1 MNISASKPLRGTLT
15 VSGDKS
21 ISHRAVM
28 FGSLA
33 TGTTEIEGFLA
44 GEDCLSTIRCFRSMG
59 VQIEQNG
66 SSVKVFGRG
75 LRELT
80 APDGILDCGN
90 SGTTT
95 RLLSGVLAAQHFD
108 SVLSGDASI
117 QRRPMKRVI
126 TPLRAMGA
134 DITSVSGNDCAPLS
148 VHGKQLYGIHFNS
161 PIASA
166 QVKSAVLLAGLY
178 ASGQTTVTE
187 PALSRDHTER
197 MLRSFGAKVLTGN
210 FEDRPSVTVTETQNL
225 YGTEISVPGD
235 ISSAAFF
242 LVGASIVPGS
252 EVVLR
257 NVGIN
262 PTRDGVI
269 SALRAMG
276 ARIEV
281 LEVRNEDSEPAADLL
296 VRYAPLHGTEIG
308 GALIPRLIDELS
320 VLAAAA
326 AVAEGRT
333 VIRDAAELKVKE
345 SNRIR
350 TMAEGLSR
358 LGAKVEETEDGLI
371 IDGGAALHGGAVESY
386 SDHRI
391 AMSFAILSLV
401 TDGEVRISDPDCVN
415 ISAPTFY
422 EDLKSLLS

>member
-1 MNISASKPLRGTLT
+1 MYTPAFKPLRGTLT

-28 FGSLA
+28 LGSLA
-33 TGTTEIEGFLA
+33 TGTTEIEGFLP

-80 APDGILDCGN
+80 APAGILDCGN

-95 RLLSGVLAAQHFD
+95 RLLSGVLAAQHFN

-117 QRRPMKRVI
+117 QRRPMKRI
-126 TPLRAMGA
+126 MIPLRAMGA

-197 MLRSFGAKVLTGN
+197 MLRSFGTKVLTGN
-210 FEDRPSVTVTETQNL
+210 FEGRPSVTVTETQNL

-276 ARIEV
+276 AKIEV

-308 GALIPRLIDELS
+308 GALIPRLIDELP

-358 LGAKVEETEDGLI
+358 LGAQVAETEDGLI

-415 ISAPTFY
+415 ISAPTFF

>member
-1 MNISASKPLRGTLT
+1 MNTSASKPLRGTLT

-28 FGSLA
+28 LGSLA
-33 TGTTEIEGFLA
+33 TGTTEIEGFLP

-80 APDGILDCGN
+80 APAGILDCGN

-95 RLLSGVLAAQHFD
+95 RLLSGVLAAQHFN

-117 QRRPMKRVI
+117 QRRPMKRI
-126 TPLRAMGA
+126 MIPLRAMGA

-276 ARIEV
+276 AKIEV

-308 GALIPRLIDELS
+308 GELIPRLIDELP

-358 LGAKVEETEDGLI
+358 LGAQVEETEDGLI

>member
-1 MNISASKPLRGTLT
+1 MNTPAFKPLRGTLT

-28 FGSLA
+28 LGSLA
-33 TGTTEIEGFLA
+33 TGTTEIEGFLP

-80 APDGILDCGN
+80 APAGILDCGN

-95 RLLSGVLAAQHFD
+95 RLLSGVLAAQHFN

-117 QRRPMKRVI
+117 QRRPMKRI
-126 TPLRAMGA
+126 MIPLRAMGA

-210 FEDRPSVTVTETQNL
+210 FEGRPSVTVTETQNL

-276 ARIEV
+276 AKIEV

-308 GALIPRLIDELS
+308 GALIPRLIDELP

-371 IDGGAALHGGAVESY
+371 IDGGAALHGGEVESY
-386 SDHRI
+386 LDHRI

>member
-126 TPLRAMGA
+126 TPLRAMGT
-134 DITSVSGNDCAPLS
+134 DISSVAGNDCAPLS

-197 MLRSFGAKVLTGN
+197 MLRSFGAKVLTGS
-210 FEDRPSVTVTETQNL
+210 FEGRPSVTVTETQNL

-276 ARIEV
+276 AKIEV

-308 GALIPRLIDELS
+308 GALIPRLIDELP

-358 LGAKVEETEDGLI
+358 LGATVRETEDGLI
-371 IDGGAALHGGAVESY
+371 IDGGASLHGGAVESY

-401 TDGEVRISDPDCVN
+401 TDGEVKISDPDCVN
-415 ISAPTFY
+415 ISAPSFY
-422 EDLKSLLS
+422 EDLRSLLA

>member
-1 MNISASKPLRGTLT
+1 MNTPAFKPLRGTLT

-28 FGSLA
+28 LGSLA
-33 TGTTEIEGFLA
+33 TGTTEIEGFLP

-80 APDGILDCGN
+80 APAGILDCGN

-95 RLLSGVLAAQHFD
+95 RLLSGVLAAQHFN

-117 QRRPMKRVI
+117 QRRPMKRI
-126 TPLRAMGA
+126 MIPLRAMGA

-257 NVGIN
+257 NVGVN

-276 ARIEV
+276 AKIEV
-281 LEVRNEDSEPAADLL
+281 LDVRNEDSEPAADLL

-308 GALIPRLIDELS
+308 GALIPRLIDELP

-358 LGAKVEETEDGLI
+358 LGAQVEETEDGLI

>member
-1 MNISASKPLRGTLT
+1 MNISASRPLRGTLT

-134 DITSVSGNDCAPLS
+134 DISSVAGNDCAPLS

-197 MLRSFGAKVLTGN
+197 MLRSFGAKVLTGS
-210 FEDRPSVTVTETQNL
+210 FEGRPSVTVTETQNL

-276 ARIEV
+276 AKIEV

-296 VRYAPLHGTEIG
+296 VRYAPLHGTEIR
-308 GALIPRLIDELS
+308 GALIPRLIDELP

-358 LGAKVEETEDGLI
+358 LGATVRETEDGLI

-415 ISAPTFY
+415 ISAPSFY
-422 EDLKSLLS
+422 EDLRSLLA

>member
-1 MNISASKPLRGTLT
+1 MNTPAFKPLRGTLT

-28 FGSLA
+28 LGSLA
-33 TGTTEIEGFLA
+33 TGTTEIEGFLP

-80 APDGILDCGN
+80 APAGILDCGN

-95 RLLSGVLAAQHFD
+95 RLLSGVLAAQHFN

-117 QRRPMKRVI
+117 QRRPMKRI
-126 TPLRAMGA
+126 MIPLRAMGA

-148 VHGKQLYGIHFNS
+148 VHGKQIYGIHFNS
-161 PIASA
+161 PITSA

-276 ARIEV
+276 AKIEV

-308 GALIPRLIDELS
+308 GALIPRLIDELP

-358 LGAKVEETEDGLI
+358 LGATVEETEDGLI
-371 IDGGAALHGGAVESY
+371 IDGGAALHGEAVESY

>member
-1 MNISASKPLRGTLT
+1 MNTPAFKPLRGALT

-28 FGSLA
+28 LGSLA
-33 TGTTEIEGFLA
+33 TGTTEIEGFLP

-80 APDGILDCGN
+80 APAGILDCGN

-95 RLLSGVLAAQHFD
+95 RLLSGVLAAQHFN

-117 QRRPMKRVI
+117 QRRPMKRI
-126 TPLRAMGA
+126 MIPLRAMGA

-197 MLRSFGAKVLTGN
+197 MLRSFGAKVFTGN
-210 FEDRPSVTVTETQNL
+210 FEDRPSVTVTETKNL

-276 ARIEV
+276 AKIEV

-296 VRYAPLHGTEIG
+296 VRYAP
-308 GALIPRLIDELS
+308 
-320 VLAAAA
+320 
-326 AVAEGRT
+326 
-333 VIRDAAELKVKE
+333 
-345 SNRIR
+345 
-350 TMAEGLSR
+350 
-358 LGAKVEETEDGLI
+358 
-371 IDGGAALHGGAVESY
+371 LHGGAVESY

>member
-1 MNISASKPLRGTLT
+1 MNTSASKPLRGTLT

-28 FGSLA
+28 LGSLA
-33 TGTTEIEGFLA
+33 TGTTEIEGFLP

-80 APDGILDCGN
+80 APAGILDCGN

-95 RLLSGVLAAQHFD
+95 RLLSGVLAAQHFN

-117 QRRPMKRVI
+117 QRRPMKRI
-126 TPLRAMGA
+126 MIPLRAMGA

-276 ARIEV
+276 AKIEV

-308 GALIPRLIDELS
+308 GALIPRSIDELP

-358 LGAKVEETEDGLI
+358 LGAQVEETEDGLI

>member
-1 MNISASKPLRGTLT
+1 MNTPAFKPLRGTLT

-28 FGSLA
+28 LGSLA
-33 TGTTEIEGFLA
+33 TGTTEIEGFLP

-80 APDGILDCGN
+80 APAGILDCGN

-95 RLLSGVLAAQHFD
+95 RLLSGVLAAQHFN

-117 QRRPMKRVI
+117 QRRPMKRI
-126 TPLRAMGA
+126 MIPLRAMGA

-269 SALRAMG
+269 FALRAMG
-276 ARIEV
+276 AKIEV

-308 GALIPRLIDELS
+308 GALIPRLIDELP

>member
-1 MNISASKPLRGTLT
+1 MNIPASKPLRGTLT

-28 FGSLA
+28 LGSLA
-33 TGTTEIEGFLA
+33 TGTTEIEGFLP

-80 APDGILDCGN
+80 APAGILDCGN

-95 RLLSGVLAAQHFD
+95 RLLSGVLAAQHFN

-117 QRRPMKRVI
+117 QRRPMKRI
-126 TPLRAMGA
+126 MIPLRAMGA

-210 FEDRPSVTVTETQNL
+210 FEGRPSVTVTETQNL

-276 ARIEV
+276 AKIEV

-308 GALIPRLIDELS
+308 GALIPRLIDELP

>member
-1 MNISASKPLRGTLT
+1 MNTPAFKPLRGALT

-28 FGSLA
+28 LGSLA
-33 TGTTEIEGFLA
+33 TGTTEIDGFLP

-80 APDGILDCGN
+80 APAGILDCGN

-95 RLLSGVLAAQHFD
+95 RLLSGVLAAQHFN
-108 SVLSGDASI
+108 SELSGDASI
-117 QRRPMKRVI
+117 QRRPMKRI
-126 TPLRAMGA
+126 MIPLRAMGA

-210 FEDRPSVTVTETQNL
+210 FEGRPSVTVTETQNL

-276 ARIEV
+276 AKIEV
-281 LEVRNEDSEPAADLL
+281 LDVRNEDSEPAADLL

-308 GALIPRLIDELS
+308 GALIPRLIDELP

-358 LGAKVEETEDGLI
+358 LGAKVEETKDGLI

>member
-1 MNISASKPLRGTLT
+1 MHLSASTPLRGSL
-15 VSGDKS
+15 VISGDKS

-33 TGTTEIEGFLA
+33 TGTTEIEGFLP
-44 GEDCLSTIRCFRSMG
+44 GEDCLSTIRCFRNMG
-59 VQIEQNG
+59 VRIEQRG
-66 SSVKVFGRG
+66 SSVTILGRG
-75 LRELT
+75 LRELMPP
-80 APDGILDCGN
+80 AEALDCGN

-95 RLLSGVLAAQHFD
+95 RLLSGVLAAQRFS
-108 SVLSGDASI
+108 SVLTGDASI

-126 TPLRAMGA
+126 IPLCAMGA
-134 DITSVSGNDCAPLS
+134 DIKSISGNDCAPLS
-148 VHGKQLYGIHFNS
+148 IRGKQLYGVHFNS

-197 MLRSFGAKVLTGN
+197 MLRAFGAKVSTGS
-210 FEDRPSVTVTETQNL
+210 FEGRPAVTVSETENL

-276 ARIEV
+276 AKIEV
-281 LEVRNEDSEPAADLL
+281 LDVRNEDSEPAADLL

-308 GALIPRLIDELS
+308 GELIPRLIDELP
-320 VLAAAA
+320 VLAVAAA
-326 AVAEGRT
+326 CAEGRT

-345 SNRIR
+345 SNRIH

-358 LGAKVEETEDGLI
+358 LGAKVAETEDGLM
-371 IDGGAALHGGAVESY
+371 IDGGDELHGGEVESY
-386 SDHRI
+386 LDHRV

-401 TDGEVRISDPDCVN
+401 TDGEVHISDPDCVN

>member
-1 MNISASKPLRGTLT
+1 MNIPASKPLRGTLT

-28 FGSLA
+28 LGSLA
-33 TGTTEIEGFLA
+33 TGTTEIEGFLP

-80 APDGILDCGN
+80 APAGILDCGN

-95 RLLSGVLAAQHFD
+95 RLLSGVLAAQHFN

-117 QRRPMKRVI
+117 QRRPMKRI
-126 TPLRAMGA
+126 MIPLRAMGA

-148 VHGKQLYGIHFNS
+148 VHGKQLYGVHFNS

-187 PALSRDHTER
+187 PALSRNHTER

-210 FEDRPSVTVTETQNL
+210 FEGRPSVTVIETQNL

-276 ARIEV
+276 AKIEV

-308 GALIPRLIDELS
+308 GALIPRLIDELP

-358 LGAKVEETEDGLI
+358 LGAQVAETEDGLI

>member
-1 MNISASKPLRGTLT
+1 MNTSASKSLRGTLT

-28 FGSLA
+28 LGSLA
-33 TGTTEIEGFLA
+33 TGTTEIEGFLP

-80 APDGILDCGN
+80 APAGILDCGN

-95 RLLSGVLAAQHFD
+95 RLLSGVLAAQHFN

-117 QRRPMKRVI
+117 QRRPMKRI
-126 TPLRAMGA
+126 MIPLRAMGA

-308 GALIPRLIDELS
+308 GALIPRLIDELP

-401 TDGEVRISDPDCVN
+401 TDEEVRISDPDCVN

>member
-1 MNISASKPLRGTLT
+1 MYTPAFKPLRGTLT

-28 FGSLA
+28 LGSLA
-33 TGTTEIEGFLA
+33 TGTTEIEGFLP

-80 APDGILDCGN
+80 APAGILDCGN

-95 RLLSGVLAAQHFD
+95 RLLSGVLAAQHFN

-117 QRRPMKRVI
+117 QRRPMKRI
-126 TPLRAMGA
+126 MIPLRAMGA

-197 MLRSFGAKVLTGN
+197 MLRSFGTKVLTGN
-210 FEDRPSVTVTETQNL
+210 FEGRPSVTVTETQNL

-276 ARIEV
+276 AKIEV

-308 GALIPRLIDELS
+308 GALIPRLIDELP

-358 LGAKVEETEDGLI
+358 LGAQVAETEDGLI

-415 ISAPTFY
+415 LSAPTFY

>member
-1 MNISASKPLRGTLT
+1 MNTSASKPLRGTLT

-28 FGSLA
+28 LGSLA
-33 TGTTEIEGFLA
+33 TGTTEIEGFLP

-80 APDGILDCGN
+80 APAGILDCGN

-95 RLLSGVLAAQHFD
+95 RLLSGVLAAQHFN

-117 QRRPMKRVI
+117 QRRPMKRI
-126 TPLRAMGA
+126 MIPLRAMGA

-276 ARIEV
+276 AKIEV

-296 VRYAPLHGTEIG
+296 VRYAPLHGIEIG
-308 GALIPRLIDELS
+308 GALIPRLIDELP

-422 EDLKSLLS
+422 EDLESLLS

>member
-134 DITSVSGNDCAPLS
+134 DISSVAGNDCAPLS

-197 MLRSFGAKVLTGN
+197 MLRSFGAKVLTGS

-225 YGTEISVPGD
+225 YGTDISVPGD

-276 ARIEV
+276 AGIEV

-308 GALIPRLIDELS
+308 GALIPRLIDELP

-358 LGAKVEETEDGLI
+358 LGATVRETEDGLI
-371 IDGGAALHGGAVESY
+371 IDGGASLRGGAVESY

-401 TDGEVRISDPDCVN
+401 TDGEVKISDPDCVK
-415 ISAPTFY
+415 ISAPSFY
-422 EDLKSLLS
+422 EDLRSLLV

>member
-1 MNISASKPLRGTLT
+1 MNTPAFKPLRGTLT

-28 FGSLA
+28 LGSLA
-33 TGTTEIEGFLA
+33 TGTTEIDGFLP

-80 APDGILDCGN
+80 APAGILDCGN

-95 RLLSGVLAAQHFD
+95 RLLSGVLAAQHFN

-117 QRRPMKRVI
+117 QRRPMKRI
-126 TPLRAMGA
+126 MIPLRAMGA

-210 FEDRPSVTVTETQNL
+210 FEDRPSVTVTETKNL

-276 ARIEV
+276 AKIEV
-281 LEVRNEDSEPAADLL
+281 LDVRNEDSEPAADLL

-308 GALIPRLIDELS
+308 GALIPRLIDELP

-371 IDGGAALHGGAVESY
+371 IDGGAALHDGAVESY

-391 AMSFAILSLV
+391 ARSFAILSLV

>member
-1 MNISASKPLRGTLT
+1 MNTPAFKPLRGALT

-28 FGSLA
+28 LGSLA
-33 TGTTEIEGFLA
+33 TGTTEIDGFLP

-80 APDGILDCGN
+80 APAGILDCGN

-95 RLLSGVLAAQHFD
+95 RLLSGVLAAQHFN
-108 SVLSGDASI
+108 SELSGDASI
-117 QRRPMKRVI
+117 QRRPMKRI
-126 TPLRAMGA
+126 MTPLRAMGA

-210 FEDRPSVTVTETQNL
+210 FEGRPSVTVTETQNL

-276 ARIEV
+276 AKIEV
-281 LEVRNEDSEPAADLL
+281 LDVRNEDSEPAADLL

-308 GALIPRLIDELS
+308 GALIPRLIDELP

-358 LGAKVEETEDGLI
+358 LGAKVEETKDGLI

>member
-134 DITSVSGNDCAPLS
+134 DISSVAGNDCAPLS

-197 MLRSFGAKVLTGN
+197 MLRSFGVKVLTGS
-210 FEDRPSVTVTETQNL
+210 FEGRPSVTVTETQNL

-276 ARIEV
+276 AKIEV
-281 LEVRNEDSEPAADLL
+281 LEVRNENSEPAADLL

-308 GALIPRLIDELS
+308 GALIPRLIDELP

-358 LGAKVEETEDGLI
+358 LGATVRETEDGLI
-371 IDGGAALHGGAVESY
+371 IDGGASLRGGAVESY

-401 TDGEVRISDPDCVN
+401 TDGKVHISDPDCVN
-415 ISAPTFY
+415 ISAPSFY
-422 EDLKSLLS
+422 EDLRSLLA

>member
-1 MNISASKPLRGTLT
+1 MNTPAFKPLRGTLT

-28 FGSLA
+28 LGSLA
-33 TGTTEIEGFLA
+33 TGTTEIEGFLP

-80 APDGILDCGN
+80 APAGILDCGN

-95 RLLSGVLAAQHFD
+95 RLLSGVLAAQHFN

-117 QRRPMKRVI
+117 QRRPMKRI
-126 TPLRAMGA
+126 MIPLRAMGA

-148 VHGKQLYGIHFNS
+148 VHGKQIYGIHFNS

-276 ARIEV
+276 AKIEV

-296 VRYAPLHGTEIG
+296 VRYAPLHGIEIG
-308 GALIPRLIDELS
+308 GALIPRLIDELP

-358 LGAKVEETEDGLI
+358 LGAQVEETEDGLI

>member
-1 MNISASKPLRGTLT
+1 MNTPAFKPLRGTLT

-28 FGSLA
+28 LGSLA
-33 TGTTEIEGFLA
+33 TGTTEIEGFLP

-80 APDGILDCGN
+80 APAGILDCGN

-95 RLLSGVLAAQHFD
+95 RLLSGVLAAQHFN

-117 QRRPMKRVI
+117 QRRPMKRI
-126 TPLRAMGA
+126 MIPLRAMGA

-276 ARIEV
+276 AKIEV

-296 VRYAPLHGTEIG
+296 VRYAPLHGIEIG
-308 GALIPRLIDELS
+308 GALIPRLIDELP

>member
-1 MNISASKPLRGTLT
+1 MNTPAFKPLRGTLT

-28 FGSLA
+28 LGSLA
-33 TGTTEIEGFLA
+33 TGTTEIEGFLP

-80 APDGILDCGN
+80 APAGILDCGN

-95 RLLSGVLAAQHFD
+95 RLLSGVLAAQHFN

-117 QRRPMKRVI
+117 QRRPMKRI
-126 TPLRAMGA
+126 MIPLRAMGA

-148 VHGKQLYGIHFNS
+148 VHGKHLYGIHFNS

-276 ARIEV
+276 AKIEV

-308 GALIPRLIDELS
+308 GALIPRLIDELP

>member
-1 MNISASKPLRGTLT
+1 MNTPAFKPLRGTLT

-28 FGSLA
+28 LGSLA
-33 TGTTEIEGFLA
+33 TGTTEIEGFLP

-80 APDGILDCGN
+80 APAGILDCGN

-95 RLLSGVLAAQHFD
+95 RLLSGVLAAQHFN

-117 QRRPMKRVI
+117 QRRPMKRI
-126 TPLRAMGA
+126 MIPLRAMGA

-276 ARIEV
+276 AKIEV

-308 GALIPRLIDELS
+308 GALIPRLIDELP

-371 IDGGAALHGGAVESY
+371 IDGGAALHGGEVESY
-386 SDHRI
+386 LDHRI

>member
-1 MNISASKPLRGTLT
+1 MNTPAFKPLRGTLT

-28 FGSLA
+28 LGSLA
-33 TGTTEIEGFLA
+33 TGTTEIEGFLP

-80 APDGILDCGN
+80 APAGILDCGN

-95 RLLSGVLAAQHFD
+95 RLLSGVLAAQHFN

-117 QRRPMKRVI
+117 QRRPMKRI
-126 TPLRAMGA
+126 MIPLRAMGA

-276 ARIEV
+276 AKIEV

-308 GALIPRLIDELS
+308 GALIPRLIDELP

-358 LGAKVEETEDGLI
+358 LGATVEETEDGLI
-371 IDGGAALHGGAVESY
+371 IDGGAALHGEAVESY

>member
-1 MNISASKPLRGTLT
+1 MYTPAFKPLRGTLT

-28 FGSLA
+28 LGSLA
-33 TGTTEIEGFLA
+33 TGTTEIEGFLP

-80 APDGILDCGN
+80 APAGILDCGN

-95 RLLSGVLAAQHFD
+95 RLLSGVLAAQHFN

-117 QRRPMKRVI
+117 QRRPMKRI
-126 TPLRAMGA
+126 MIPLRAMGA

-276 ARIEV
+276 AKIEV

-308 GALIPRLIDELS
+308 GALIPRLIDELP

-415 ISAPTFY
+415 ISAPTFF

>member
-1 MNISASKPLRGTLT
+1 MNISASRPLRGTLT

-276 ARIEV
+276 AKIEV

-308 GALIPRLIDELS
+308 GALIPRLIDELP

>member
-1 MNISASKPLRGTLT
+1 MNTPAFKPLRGTLT

-28 FGSLA
+28 LGSLA
-33 TGTTEIEGFLA
+33 TGTTEIEGFLP

-80 APDGILDCGN
+80 APAGILDCGN

-95 RLLSGVLAAQHFD
+95 RLLSGVLAAQHFN
-108 SVLSGDASI
+108 SVLSGDASM
-117 QRRPMKRVI
+117 QRRPMKRI
-126 TPLRAMGA
+126 MIPLRAMGA

-276 ARIEV
+276 AKIEV

-308 GALIPRLIDELS
+308 GALIPRLIDELP

-371 IDGGAALHGGAVESY
+371 IDGGAALHGGEVESY
-386 SDHRI
+386 LDHRV

-415 ISAPTFY
+415 ISAPTFF

>member
-44 GEDCLSTIRCFRSMG
+44 GEDCLSTIRCFRNMG

-134 DITSVSGNDCAPLS
+134 DISSVAGNDCAPLS

-197 MLRSFGAKVLTGN
+197 MLRSFGAKVLTGS

-225 YGTEISVPGD
+225 YGTDISVPGD

-308 GALIPRLIDELS
+308 GALIPRLIDELP

-358 LGAKVEETEDGLI
+358 LGATVRETEDGLI

-401 TDGEVRISDPDCVN
+401 TDGEVKISDPDCVN
-415 ISAPTFY
+415 ISAPSFY
-422 EDLKSLLS
+422 EDLRSLLA

>member
-1 MNISASKPLRGTLT
+1 MNTPAFKPLRGTLT

-28 FGSLA
+28 LGSLA
-33 TGTTEIEGFLA
+33 TGTTEIEGFLP

-80 APDGILDCGN
+80 APAGILDCGN

-95 RLLSGVLAAQHFD
+95 RLLSGVLAAQHFN

-117 QRRPMKRVI
+117 QRRPMKRI
-126 TPLRAMGA
+126 MIPLRAMGA

-210 FEDRPSVTVTETQNL
+210 FEDRPSVTVIETQNL

-276 ARIEV
+276 AKIEV

-308 GALIPRLIDELS
+308 GALIPRLIDELP

-358 LGAKVEETEDGLI
+358 LGATVEETEDGLI

>member
-1 MNISASKPLRGTLT
+1 MHLSASTPLRGSL
-15 VSGDKS
+15 VISGDKS

-33 TGTTEIEGFLA
+33 TGTTEIEGFLP

-59 VQIEQNG
+59 VRIEQRG
-66 SSVKVFGRG
+66 SSVTILGRG
-75 LRELT
+75 LRELMPP
-80 APDGILDCGN
+80 AEALDCGN

-95 RLLSGVLAAQHFD
+95 RLLSGVLAAQRFS
-108 SVLSGDASI
+108 SVLTGDASI

-126 TPLRAMGA
+126 TPLCAMGA
-134 DITSVSGNDCAPLS
+134 DIKSISGNDCAPLS
-148 VHGKQLYGIHFNS
+148 IRGKQLYGVHFNS

-197 MLRSFGAKVLTGN
+197 MLRAFGAKVSTGS
-210 FEDRPSVTVTETQNL
+210 FEGRPAVTVSETENL

-276 ARIEV
+276 AKIEV
-281 LEVRNEDSEPAADLL
+281 LDVRNEDSEPAADLL

-308 GALIPRLIDELS
+308 GELIPRLIDELP
-320 VLAAAA
+320 VLAVAAA
-326 AVAEGRT
+326 CAEGRT

-345 SNRIR
+345 SNRIH

-358 LGAKVEETEDGLI
+358 LGAKVAETEDGLI
-371 IDGGAALHGGAVESY
+371 IDGGATLHGGEIESY
-386 SDHRI
+386 LDHRV

-401 TDGEVRISDPDCVN
+401 TDGKVKITHPECVN

-422 EDLKSLLS
+422 EDLERLRN

>member
-1 MNISASKPLRGTLT
+1 MNTPAFKPLRGALT

-28 FGSLA
+28 LGSLA
-33 TGTTEIEGFLA
+33 TGTTEIEGFLP

-80 APDGILDCGN
+80 APAGILDCGN

-95 RLLSGVLAAQHFD
+95 RLLSGVLAAQHFN

-117 QRRPMKRVI
+117 QRRPMKRI
-126 TPLRAMGA
+126 MIPLRAMGA
-134 DITSVSGNDCAPLS
+134 DITSISGNDCAPLS

-210 FEDRPSVTVTETQNL
+210 FEDRPSVTVTETKNL

-276 ARIEV
+276 AKIEV

-308 GALIPRLIDELS
+308 GALIPRLIDELP

-358 LGAKVEETEDGLI
+358 LGAKVEETKDGLI

>member
-1 MNISASKPLRGTLT
+1 MNTPAFKPLRGTLT

-28 FGSLA
+28 LGSLA
-33 TGTTEIEGFLA
+33 TGTTEIEGFLP

-80 APDGILDCGN
+80 APAGILDCGN

-95 RLLSGVLAAQHFD
+95 RLLSGVLAAQHFN

-117 QRRPMKRVI
+117 QRRPMKRI
-126 TPLRAMGA
+126 MIPLRAMGA

-276 ARIEV
+276 AKIEV
-281 LEVRNEDSEPAADLL
+281 LDVRNEDSEPAADLL

-308 GALIPRLIDELS
+308 GELIPRLIDELP

>member
-1 MNISASKPLRGTLT
+1 MNISASRPLRGTLT

-95 RLLSGVLAAQHFD
+95 RLLSGVLATQHFD

-134 DITSVSGNDCAPLS
+134 DISSVAGNDCAPLS

-197 MLRSFGAKVLTGN
+197 MLRSFGAKVLTGS
-210 FEDRPSVTVTETQNL
+210 FEGRPSVTVTETQNL

-308 GALIPRLIDELS
+308 GALIPRLIDELP

-350 TMAEGLSR
+350 TRAEGLSR
-358 LGAKVEETEDGLI
+358 LDATVRETEDGLI
-371 IDGGAALHGGAVESY
+371 IDGGAALHGGAVESH

-401 TDGEVRISDPDCVN
+401 TDGEVKISDPDCVN
-415 ISAPTFY
+415 ISAPSFY
-422 EDLKSLLS
+422 EDLRSLLA

>member
-1 MNISASKPLRGTLT
+1 MNTPAFKPLRGTLT

-28 FGSLA
+28 LGSLA
-33 TGTTEIEGFLA
+33 TGTTEIEGFLP

-80 APDGILDCGN
+80 APAGILDCGN

-95 RLLSGVLAAQHFD
+95 RLLSGVLAAQHFN

-117 QRRPMKRVI
+117 QRRPMKRI
-126 TPLRAMGA
+126 MIPLRAMGA

-276 ARIEV
+276 AKIEV
-281 LEVRNEDSEPAADLL
+281 LEVRNEDREPAADLL

-308 GALIPRLIDELS
+308 GALIPRLIDELP

-422 EDLKSLLS
+422 EYLESLLS

>member
-1 MNISASKPLRGTLT
+1 MNTPAFKPLRGTLT

-28 FGSLA
+28 LGSLA
-33 TGTTEIEGFLA
+33 TGTTEIEGFLP

-80 APDGILDCGN
+80 APAGILDCGN

-95 RLLSGVLAAQHFD
+95 RLLSGVLAAQHFN

-117 QRRPMKRVI
+117 QRRPMKRI
-126 TPLRAMGA
+126 MIPLRAMGA

-148 VHGKQLYGIHFNS
+148 VHGKQIYGIHFNS

-187 PALSRDHTER
+187 PALSRDHPER

-276 ARIEV
+276 AKIEV

-308 GALIPRLIDELS
+308 GALIPRLIDELP

-358 LGAKVEETEDGLI
+358 LGATVEETEDGLI
-371 IDGGAALHGGAVESY
+371 IDGGAALHGEAVESY

>member
-1 MNISASKPLRGTLT
+1 MNTPAFKPLRGTLT

-28 FGSLA
+28 LGSLA
-33 TGTTEIEGFLA
+33 TGTTEIEGFLP

-80 APDGILDCGN
+80 APAGILDCGN

-95 RLLSGVLAAQHFD
+95 RLLSGVLAAQHFN

-117 QRRPMKRVI
+117 QRRPMKRI
-126 TPLRAMGA
+126 MIPLRAMGA

-210 FEDRPSVTVTETQNL
+210 FEGRPSVTVTETQNL

-276 ARIEV
+276 AKIEV

-308 GALIPRLIDELS
+308 GALIPRLIDELP

-350 TMAEGLSR
+350 TMADGLSR
-358 LGAKVEETEDGLI
+358 LGATVEETENGLI

>member
-1 MNISASKPLRGTLT
+1 ML
-15 VSGDKS
+15 
-21 ISHRAVM
+21 
-28 FGSLA
+28 GSLA
-33 TGTTEIEGFLA
+33 TGTTEIEGFLP

-80 APDGILDCGN
+80 APAGILDCGN

-95 RLLSGVLAAQHFD
+95 RLLSGVLAAQHFN

-117 QRRPMKRVI
+117 QRRPMKRI
-126 TPLRAMGA
+126 MIPLRAMGA

-276 ARIEV
+276 AKIEV

-296 VRYAPLHGTEIG
+296 VRYAPLHGIEIG
-308 GALIPRLIDELS
+308 GALIPRLIDELP